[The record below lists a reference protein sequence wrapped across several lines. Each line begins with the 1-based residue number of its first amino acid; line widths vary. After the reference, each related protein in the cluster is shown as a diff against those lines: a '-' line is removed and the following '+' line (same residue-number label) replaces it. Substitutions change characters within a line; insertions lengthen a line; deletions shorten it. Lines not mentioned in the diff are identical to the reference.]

1 MNKLVAQTLA
11 KKENG
16 EKGFTLIEL
25 LVVVI
30 IIGILAAIAIPVF
43 LNMREGAWKSSVE
56 SDVRNVALA
65 VESAATSNNGSIA
78 TLTIPAS
85 TVGPNTGSITDGA
98 TTAKELGKYTV
109 SDGNTVSVTKSG
121 NTYTIVGKRTST
133 SELSGQTYTFT
144 STDGKSVWATASTGG
159 GITP

>member
-56 SDVRNVALA
+56 SDVANA
-65 VESAATSNNGSIA
+65 VLVVEQATQASNGS
-78 TLTIPAS
+78 T
-85 TVGPNTGSITDGA
+85 
-98 TTAKELGKYTV
+98 TTALGVSGNVLATPAAGGTYTV
-109 SDGNTVSVTKSG
+109 AGKSGSASAGNTITIAVDGTGYTVVGS
-121 NTYTIVGKRTST
+121 NTDLTGK
-133 SELSGQTYTFT
+133 TYKFT
-144 STDGKSVWATASTGG
+144 SSTGKSVWA
-159 GITP
+159 P

>member
-56 SDVRNVALA
+56 TDVANA
-65 VESAATSNNGSIA
+65 VLVVEQATQSTNGSITTA
-78 TLTIPAS
+78 LPS
-85 TVGPNTGSITDGA
+85 TV
-98 TTAKELGKYTV
+98 
-109 SDGNTVSVTKSG
+109 
-121 NTYTIVGKRTST
+121 TST
-133 SELSGQTYTFT
+133 SGGTYTVAGKTGSASQGNIITITPVAGTNGYTVTGTNGDFGRTGTGKIYTFT
-144 STDGKSVWATASTGG
+144 SSTGKSGWNTGSG
-159 GITP
+159 S

>member
-1 MNKLVAQTLA
+1 MNKLVAQTMA

-65 VESAATSNNGSIA
+65 VESAATSNNGSIS
-78 TLTIPAS
+78 TLTIPDS
-85 TVGPNTGSITDGA
+85 TVGPNSGSITTGSG
-98 TTAKELGKYTV
+98 TTTEVGKFTV
-109 SDGNTVSVTKSG
+109 SDGNTVTVTVTG
-121 NTYTIVGKRTST
+121 NTYEIVGSRTDT
-133 SELSGQTYTFT
+133 SELASKTYKFT
-144 STDGKSVWATASTGG
+144 STDGKSTWN
-159 GITP
+159 

>member
-1 MNKLVAQTLA
+1 MNKLVAQTMA

-56 SDVRNVALA
+56 SDVNNAVLA
-65 VESAATSNNGSIA
+65 VEQAAQANNGGYTGFTSPVSA
-78 TLTIPAS
+78 NAEGKAS
-85 TVGPNTGSITDGA
+85 D
-98 TTAKELGKYTV
+98 TAKVGASGKEQGFTASANNKITV
-109 SDGNTVSVTKSG
+109 TIAADGTYEVTGTNKDYG
-121 NTYTIVGKRTST
+121 DTKVYK
-133 SELSGQTYTFT
+133 FT
-144 STDGKSVWATASTGG
+144 SKDGSKVWSTK
-159 GITP
+159 P

>member
-30 IIGILAAIAIPVF
+30 IIGILAAVAVPVF

-56 SDVRNVALA
+56 SDVKNAVIA
-65 VESAATSNNGSIA
+65 VETATAGNNGKVDGLGPTGKQSATFLITGGSGYTGKASVVVSPDNSI
-78 TLTIPAS
+78 TLTVTPS
-85 TVGPNTGSITDGA
+85 TQS
-98 TTAKELGKYTV
+98 
-109 SDGNTVSVTKSG
+109 
-121 NTYTIVGKRTST
+121 YTIVGENSNLTGK
-133 SELSGQTYTFT
+133 TYTYSSLT
-144 STDGKSVWATASTGG
+144 GKGVWS
-159 GITP
+159 